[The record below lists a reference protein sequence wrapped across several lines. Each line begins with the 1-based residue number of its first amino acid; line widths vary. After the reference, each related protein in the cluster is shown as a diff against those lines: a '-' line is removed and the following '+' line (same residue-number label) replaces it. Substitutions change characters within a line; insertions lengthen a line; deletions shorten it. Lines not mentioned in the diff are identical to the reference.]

1 MHLRVKRCS
10 CCGSTDHRIE
20 SCPFPGAEKIRQ
32 LTRKVNVLTVG
43 RPQNKVL
50 RTEHMDEKSMA
61 AKAGAPKASAVPAN
75 AVSEISVDAAE
86 QVVKDQGLQVEMI
99 EVLVQLQ
106 GSL

>member
-1 MHLRVKRCS
+1 
-10 CCGSTDHRIE
+10 
-20 SCPFPGAEKIRQ
+20 
-32 LTRKVNVLTVG
+32 
-43 RPQNKVL
+43 
-50 RTEHMDEKSMA
+50 MDEKSMA